1 MLICKENKIC
11 TACGACANICPQNA
25 IQMKEDEYGFLYPS
39 IDEEKCINCR
49 LCEKVCQNI
58 DALSKNSPSK
68 TLALQSKDYTLSQ
81 KSSSGGM
88 FAQIAKYVLSKN
100 GIVFGC
106 TMEKTQ
112 DNFEIKH
119 IYIDNEKD
127 LYKLQGSK
135 YVQSDIKNTYKES
148 KQFLEQNRLVLY
160 SGTPCQIAG
169 LKSFLQKEYSNLIC
183 IDLSCEGVPSQKL
196 FNDYIKFLEKEKFF
210 PEIIDFKFRNK
221 QKFGWSTQG
230 FTILCKDKK
239 NKLKEKTI
247 FQLTSSYFNL
257 FINGGIHRE
266 SCYNCQFTG
275 LNRLSDVTIA
285 DCWGIEFEYPNLLKN
300 SLTKNR
306 GISLVLINTQK
317 GEEILEKIK
326 ENLVIENIDITK
338 LKKYNGPLR
347 YPIKLNDTS
356 RKYLSVYEKFGYK
369 EMDKLFKKNLGWKYF
384 YYKIKEHTPKF
395 VKNIIKLFM
404 HQPTAKSD
412 CLLMTWFAGINYG
425 SILTAY
431 ALKESIKKL
440 GFSVK
445 YINNGLPIS
454 YAKEFNKKYA
464 EKTDLCLINKDFE
477 KLNKL
482 SNTFIVG
489 ADNQLD
495 FSCVK
500 ERIYQNLLDFTASSS
515 KKIIISGSFGAWDW
529 QAEPEVMQNLEL
541 LFKRFDFISTR
552 ENISKQK
559 LKEKFNIDAEWFM
572 DPVFFLEKQDYEKLI
587 ENTKTNDYQNSI
599 MSYVLY
605 PNAETEKTTKH
616 LQKKYNL
623 GVNQFFGNQLALNDE
638 KNDKHSV
645 ENWLK
650 SIRDS
655 KFIVTDSF
663 HCVSFAI
670 IFNRP
675 VICLKNSC
683 DTTRFSSIFE
693 KLNIPIPIYS
703 GYQDFLDKFD
713 SRPNID
719 YDVINQNLNI
729 QRNKILTKI
738 KEELCKEKQQKKEIE
753 EQFTKSRKKYY
764 KLHPDLFY
772 KRNKIFYLYFIRP
785 FIVPIVNKIR
795 KEKFKKQF
803 KS

>member
-25 IQMKEDEYGFLYPS
+25 IQMKEDEQGFLYPS
-39 IDEEKCINCR
+39 IDEEKCINCN
-49 LCEKVCQNI
+49 LCKKVCQNI
-58 DALSKNSPSK
+58 DILSKNFPSK

-127 LYKLQGSK
+127 LYKFQGSK
-135 YVQSDIKNTYKES
+135 YVQSNIKNTYKEA
-148 KQFLEQNRLVLY
+148 KQFLEQNRFVLY

-169 LKSFLQKEYSNLIC
+169 LKSFLGKEYSNLIC
-183 IDLSCEGVPSQKL
+183 IDLSCTGVPSQKL
-196 FNDYIKFLEKEKFF
+196 FNDYIKFLENKYQKQ
-210 PEIIDFKFRNK
+210 IINFEFRNK
-221 QKFGWSTQG
+221 IKLGWACGNALITYSNNKQKIIQNN
-230 FTILCKDKK
+230 L
-239 NKLKEKTI
+239 
-247 FQLTSSYFNL
+247 SSYLNL
-257 FINGGIHRE
+257 FINGGIHRK

-356 RKYLSVYEKFGYK
+356 RKYLPVYEKFGYK

-404 HQPTAKSD
+404 HKPTAKSD
-412 CLLMTWFAGINYG
+412 CLLLTWFNNNNYG

-440 GFSVK
+440 GFSTR
-445 YINNGLPIS
+445 YINNGMSIS

-500 ERIYQNLLDFTASSS
+500 ERIYQNLLDFTDASS
-515 KKIIISGSFGAWDW
+515 KKMIISGSFGFWNFEE
-529 QAEPEVMQNLEL
+529 EPEVMQNLEL

-552 ENISKQK
+552 EDFPKQK

-605 PNAETEKTTKH
+605 PNEETKKTTKY
-616 LQKKYNL
+616 LQEKYNL
-623 GVNQFFGNQLALNDE
+623 KVNQFFGNQLALSS
-638 KNDKHSV
+638 KMNDKHSV

-683 DTTRFSSIFE
+683 DTTRFSSIFK
-693 KLNIPIPIYS
+693 KLNLPIPIYTS
-703 GYQDFLDKFD
+703 YQDFFENFD
-713 SRPNID
+713 NRPNID
-719 YDVINQNLNI
+719 YEVVNQNLNI
-729 QRNKILTKI
+729 QRNQILTKI

-753 EQFTKSRKKYY
+753 EQFTKLKEQYY
-764 KLHPDLFY
+764 KLHPDFYY
-772 KRNKIFYLYFIRP
+772 KRNRFFYLYFIRP
-785 FIVPIVNKIR
+785 FILPIVNKI
-795 KEKFKKQF
+795 KKDKFKKALKHEQN
-803 KS
+803 

>member
-25 IQMKEDEYGFLYPS
+25 IQMKEDEQGFLYPS
-39 IDEEKCINCR
+39 IDEEKCINCN

-58 DALSKNSPSK
+58 GALHKNSPSK

-106 TMEKTQ
+106 TMEKNQ

-135 YVQSDIKNTYKES
+135 YVQSDIKNTYKEA

-169 LKSFLQKEYSNLIC
+169 LKSFLGKEYTNLIC
-183 IDLSCEGVPSQKL
+183 IDLSCTGVPSQKL
-196 FNDYIKFLEKEKFF
+196 FNDYIKFLENKYKKQ
-210 PEIIDFKFRNK
+210 IINFEFRNK
-221 QKFGWSTQG
+221 IKLGWACGNALITYSNNKQKIIQNN
-230 FTILCKDKK
+230 L
-239 NKLKEKTI
+239 
-247 FQLTSSYFNL
+247 SSYLNL

-326 ENLVIENIDITK
+326 ENLVIENIDISK

-356 RKYLSVYEKFGYK
+356 RKYLPVYEKFGYK

-404 HQPTAKSD
+404 RKPTTKSD
-412 CLLMTWFAGINYG
+412 CLLLTWFNNNNYG

-431 ALKESIKKL
+431 ALKESIKNL
-440 GFSVK
+440 GFSTR
-445 YINNGLPIS
+445 YINNGMPIS

-464 EKTDLCLINKDFE
+464 EKTDLCLVNKDFE

-482 SNTFIVG
+482 SNIFIVG

-500 ERIYQNLLDFTASSS
+500 ERMYQNLLDFADSSS
-515 KKIIISGSFGAWDW
+515 KKMIISGSFGFWTW
-529 QAEPEVMQNLEL
+529 EEEPEVMQNLEL

-587 ENTKTNDYQNSI
+587 EHTKTNDYQNSI
-599 MSYVLY
+599 MSYILS
-605 PNAETEKTTKH
+605 PNKETDKIINYLKE
-616 LQKKYNL
+616 QYNL
-623 GVNQFFGNQLALNDE
+623 QVNKFYANELETQKINN
-638 KNDKHSV
+638 NTSV

-655 KFIVTDSF
+655 KFIITDSF
-663 HCVSFAI
+663 HCIAFAI

-675 VICLKNSC
+675 VIFTKNKS
-683 DTTRFSSIFE
+683 DIRFSSMFN
-693 KLNIPIPIYS
+693 KLNININLCRTYDDFMQNFGREIELDYKQINKTISSNREQILKTIKYELDKNNLKTELQKTTEKLFSKSKENYYRRHNIFYKQNKFLYTNIICPFVIPII
-703 GYQDFLDKFD
+703 
-713 SRPNID
+713 R
-719 YDVINQNLNI
+719 
-729 QRNKILTKI
+729 KI
-738 KEELCKEKQQKKEIE
+738 K
-753 EQFTKSRKKYY
+753 
-764 KLHPDLFY
+764 
-772 KRNKIFYLYFIRP
+772 
-785 FIVPIVNKIR
+785 
-795 KEKFKKQF
+795 KEKFKKALNYE
-803 KS
+803 KK